1 MWCQCPNT
9 GAGCL
14 CKMLGNQL
22 PYGPTPSTYAVST
35 LNVHESS
42 EPVTTSDTE
51 LKLPFLL
58 DLSLV
63 YTCDQVYLLD
73 KRFFRKVFFIR
84 KANSKQGY
92 ILLFIFLLFIA

>member
-1 MWCQCPNT
+1 MQNVGKST
-9 GAGCL
+9 S
-14 CKMLGNQL
+14 N
-22 PYGPTPSTYAVST
+22 GPTPSTYAVST

-63 YTCDQVYLLD
+63 YTCVSGITV
-73 KRFFRKVFFIR
+73 R
-84 KANSKQGY
+84 
-92 ILLFIFLLFIA
+92 